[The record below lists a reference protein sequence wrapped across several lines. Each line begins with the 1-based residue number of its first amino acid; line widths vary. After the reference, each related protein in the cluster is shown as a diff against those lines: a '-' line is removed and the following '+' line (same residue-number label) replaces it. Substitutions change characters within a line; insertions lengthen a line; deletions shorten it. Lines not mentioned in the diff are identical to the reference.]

1 MYAELQMELE
11 TKEINYR
18 QSSNL
23 QGVIMENISPEYA
36 ARLHGNQLNP
46 YSQCI
51 TRENNNTIWTIKTLN
66 EEAYENIIMPLSECT
81 DIFLRKKGLSISV
94 CNKRMHLKNDNE
106 LITEFYEKKC
116 PKYLEIKFQTPT
128 VFFHRLQ
135 PDNILP
141 AVAWHLLFHLD
152 FPVQRRKNLHTIH
165 FLKASLFFCTERKL
179 PLHLHIRFFCKPY
192 ILWNN
197 PALFDYLTELFL
209 SPYICA
215 VFATTAFYSF
225 S

>member
-51 TRENNNTIWTIKTLN
+51 TRENNSTIWTIKTLN

-128 VFFHRLQ
+128 
-135 PDNILP
+135 
-141 AVAWHLLFHLD
+141 D
-152 FPVQRRKNLHTIH
+152 FKSDGKYVI
-165 FLKASLFFCTERKL
+165 
-179 PLHLHIRFFCKPY
+179 
-192 ILWNN
+192 
-197 PALFDYLTELFL
+197 YLTE
-209 SPYICA
+209 
-215 VFATTAFYSF
+215 
-225 S
+225 

>member
-51 TRENNNTIWTIKTLN
+51 TRENNSTIWTIKTLN

-94 CNKRMHLKNDNE
+94 CEHLGQNHQIGIRFGNHSPGRPQIGRRIFPHHVE
-106 LITEFYEKKC
+106 LTQSHFQFHIAIRFFTKIKFPATRFFSFDY
-116 PKYLEIKFQTPT
+116 PKYLSRRRATAIANVTQAAVKFLNVP
-128 VFFHRLQ
+128 
-135 PDNILP
+135 
-141 AVAWHLLFHLD
+141 
-152 FPVQRRKNLHTIH
+152 
-165 FLKASLFFCTERKL
+165 
-179 PLHLHIRFFCKPY
+179 PY
-192 ILWNN
+192 VLG
-197 PALFDYLTELFL
+197 
-209 SPYICA
+209 
-215 VFATTAFYSF
+215 
-225 S
+225 

>member
-51 TRENNNTIWTIKTLN
+51 TRENNSTIWTIKTLN
-66 EEAYENIIMPLSECT
+66 EEA
-81 DIFLRKKGLSISV
+81 ISV

-128 VFFHRLQ
+128 AFKSDGKYVIYPDLGLIYASLMRKYSAVSEAFDMFDEETLEALVEQSEIVRYRLQ
-135 PDNILP
+135 TVP
-141 AVAWHLLFHLD
+141 
-152 FPVQRRKNLHTIH
+152 FPLEKVQITGFTGSI
-165 FLKASLFFCTERKL
+165 CI
-179 PLHLHIRFFCKPY
+179 HIRGPETMARY
-192 ILWNN
+192 LRM
-197 PALFDYLTELFL
+197 LFKFGE
-209 SPYICA
+209 
-215 VFATTAFYSF
+215 FAGVGIKTGMGMGAMKYVRRNEDD
-225 S
+225 